1 MQITFILKLIITAN
15 YTHFLLHI
23 SGALEM
29 YLFMNAIY
37 MELQEKLPY
46 HWLETRCMWD
56 EWVQFFRLG

>member
-46 HWLETRCMWD
+46 HWLETRCM
-56 EWVQFFRLG
+56 